1 MTFKGGKCRSMKSME
16 MLALSLLLDEI
27 LFVVIK
33 SSGLAEVLLL
43 LSIVTN
49 KYVHI
54 FNFYD

>member
-43 LSIVTN
+43 SIVTN
-49 KYVHI
+49 KYVHL